1 MPRLRVARALLAL
14 GILLAPAWYAVW
26 TLTSRAS
33 GAIGNDPVTYT
44 RMAIDLA
51 ERGTPARAFPLLDVM
66 REQGLSW
73 AAALPVGYRLVAGR
87 EEAAPVFAFGA
98 PLLLAT
104 AWRLAG
110 ESGLYALT
118 PLLGV
123 AALLVTIVLARLAL
137 AALSLPRRSA
147 VILLTALL
155 MATTPKQLALAIV
168 PMSDVPAQ
176 LASALSLLLALLAER
191 RADATGRA
199 WLARLI
205 WLASGLALGLAYLIR
220 HSALLMVIPLLWLIW
235 TWPVAQL
242 PDSRWRSL
250 LWLALGAGL
259 MMAPDLVYRSI
270 HLEHLAAVESPE
282 SAVWDWAYVLPNAL
296 RMVSDLASWR
306 GFGPLVALA
315 VPGVA
320 VMWRW
325 AGRRAT
331 VTLLLWLTAF
341 AFFHLPLAL
350 TGVFENGLRYLM
362 PAYPP
367 LTLFIAA
374 GCVGV
379 AGRAAPIL
387 SGALRWIIAGG
398 IRRRCV
404 RQMESARIAS
414 AQSRPGGMSWRA
426 GLRGAIWLALLVF
439 CVGGLAFALRTLVK
453 PPAPWHTYG
462 WIGPTARADL
472 HRLAR
477 WLPPDAVIGASDQLL
492 GAISLYTQRDV
503 FRPAAFVA
511 LAREFP
517 RFLAAMR
524 QAGRPVY
531 VVGEPACL
539 SDAPADGIRDDEQL
553 PGWLRGYVWQDAGL
567 ALRALPFDCAQRVYR
582 IAAPGDQ

>member
-98 PLLLAT
+98 PVLLAT

-155 MATTPKQLALAIV
+155 MATTPKQLTLAIV

-270 HLEHLAAVESPE
+270 YLEHLAAVESPE

-296 RMVSDLASWR
+296 RVVSDLASWR

-350 TGVFENGLRYLM
+350 TGVFENTLRYLI
-362 PAYPP
+362 PAYPA
-367 LTLFIAA
+367 LVIFIAA
-374 GCVGV
+374 GCAGV
-379 AGRAAPIL
+379 IARAASPL
-387 SGALRWIIAGG
+387 LVLCLRLTRHERAPVSWHDGYSSWLRGLAWAGAL
-398 IRRRCV
+398 V
-404 RQMESARIAS
+404 
-414 AQSRPGGMSWRA
+414 
-426 GLRGAIWLALLVF
+426 LLA
-439 CVGGLAFALRTLVK
+439 GGLAFAARAVVK
-453 PPAPWHTYG
+453 PPDPRFTYG
-462 WIGPTARADL
+462 WIGVMTRADL
-472 HRLAR
+472 ERLAR

-511 LAREFP
+511 PAREFP

-539 SDAPADGIRDDEQL
+539 SDALADGIRDDEQL

-567 ALRALPFDCAQRVYR
+567 TLRALPFDCAQRVYR